1 MKYRIVI
8 PESKEQFLYLINQ
21 TTKELNIQNQAYRKT
36 ILASYDKEN
45 SVLAVS
51 CAAGSMNGGGGE
63 QFRTTV
69 ESHDDSV
76 VLEGE
81 FMVLPYIKRG
91 AQIFLIAML
100 IIGFLFS
107 KGDPFLLGEVLI
119 IFVLPLLLLYKNLQK
134 IVGNEEG
141 RQLVL
146 RYFENDLNGEVE
158 VIGRKNRED

>member
-63 QFRTTV
+63 QFRATV
-69 ESHDDSV
+69 ESLCHH
-76 VLEGE
+76 GE
-81 FMVLPYIKRG
+81 FR
-91 AQIFLIAML
+91 A
-100 IIGFLFS
+100 FS
-107 KGDPFLLGEVLI
+107 D
-119 IFVLPLLLLYKNLQK
+119 
-134 IVGNEEG
+134 
-141 RQLVL
+141 L
-146 RYFENDLNGEVE
+146 RRRDCPGQSRLCAGHA
-158 VIGRKNRED
+158 R